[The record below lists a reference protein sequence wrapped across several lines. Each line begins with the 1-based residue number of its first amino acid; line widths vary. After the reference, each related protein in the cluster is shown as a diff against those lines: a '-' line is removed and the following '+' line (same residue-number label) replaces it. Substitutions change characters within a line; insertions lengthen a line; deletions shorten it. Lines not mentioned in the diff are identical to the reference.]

1 MITFIYI
8 TQIGDNSGERLPEKE
23 RGIRFGPVKFGIG
36 KKGPKVPSPVEI
48 QAKLTYILR
57 MLERRAQIAE
67 AKAKQ
72 KRELAKQAVREG
84 HEERAKQR
92 LISAQ
97 LQLAISKQALK
108 NADFAEAFLAK
119 LERAQDLREL
129 QDVVNEL
136 GGALVGWVP
145 EEMIGNIEE
154 SATKL
159 QEASTRISVA
169 GEKMSTMLEAMTT
182 SEIPEAEIEEEMTK
196 LIEEVQA
203 EAAEELKPIEIE
215 ERAEAVREGK
225 EKEKKAK

>member
-1 MITFIYI
+1 MRI
-8 TQIGDNSGERLPEKE
+8 
-23 RGIRFGPVKFGIG
+23 GIG
-36 KKGPKVPSPVEI
+36 KKKEAKVPSPIEI
-48 QAKLTYILR
+48 QGKLTYAMKR
-57 MLERRAQIAE
+57 LEKRTQMAE

-72 KRELAKQAVREG
+72 KRELAKQALREG
-84 HEERAKQR
+84 REERARQR

-97 LQLAISKQALK
+97 LQLAIAKQAMK
-108 NADFAEAFLAK
+108 NADFAEGMLAK

-136 GGALVGWVP
+136 GGALAGWVP
-145 EEMIGNIEE
+145 EAMIGNIEE

-169 GEKMSTMLEAMTT
+169 GEKMSTMLEAVTT
-182 SEIPEAEIEEEMTK
+182 SEIPEAEIKEEMAK
-196 LIEEVQA
+196 LTEEVQA

-225 EKEKKAK
+225 EKESRAK